1 MVDIHSEPFKT
12 SETILAAYL
21 ISSGFN
27 TPEIEFVN
35 GSKAYFIFSR
45 ENADLEP
52 FINDLNSGRAV
63 GNIAIFMAAYQ
74 NLIRRI
80 KERY

>member
-52 FINDLNSGRAV
+52 FINDFNSGRAV

>member
-1 MVDIHSEPFKT
+1 MVDIHIEPFRT
-12 SETILAAYL
+12 SETVLAAYL
-21 ISSGFN
+21 ISSGFT
-27 TPEIEFVN
+27 TPEIEFSN
-35 GSKAYFIFSR
+35 SNKAYFIFSR
-45 ENADLEP
+45 ENADLDP
-52 FINDLNSGRAV
+52 FINDFNSGRAV

>member
-1 MVDIHSEPFKT
+1 MVVSHIEPFKT
-12 SETILAAYL
+12 SETVLAAYL
-21 ISSGFN
+21 ISSGCN

-35 GSKAYFIFSR
+35 GNKAYFIFSR
-45 ENADLEP
+45 ENADLDP
-52 FINDLNSGRAV
+52 FINDFNSGRAI
-63 GNIAIFMAAYQ
+63 GNIVVFMAAYQ